1 MVFRMIQPGGNQYV
15 YWDFNGVCLHEF
27 NNVLFSFKI
36 NFATGA
42 MVLFSLVSY
51 DEVGFCPQVGYGSGV
66 FFFSFSSGSAQLPAL
81 NHSLIVR
88 TLHTTF
94 LAYNVRRI
102 YLGLLLQ
109 TLFLDLVR
117 CCLECQCR
125 F

>member
-1 MVFRMIQPGGNQYV
+1 M
-15 YWDFNGVCLHEF
+15 
-27 NNVLFSFKI
+27 LFSFKI
-36 NFATGA
+36 NFASGV

-51 DEVGFCPQVGYGSGV
+51 DKVGFCPQVGYGSGV
-66 FFFSFSSGSAQLPAL
+66 FFSFSSGSVQLPAL

-102 YLGLLLQ
+102 YLAFLLQ